1 MASEQ
6 LLQPGVSVIQEFR
19 TVSPTIVTPTLV
31 PCAIA
36 PGFQVVPAM
45 VRNATGNEVLNSQA
59 IASVPAI
66 LVAGLPAPYTGM
78 DTLVLDV
85 NINNGPTQSFTF
97 SAPASAILDA
107 GQVVDQ
113 IEAQS
118 PQGFGAYV
126 VDVNG
131 TYYVQLRTTATGD
144 GQSLKVL
151 SGSANARLGF
161 ANDYQAFGVTSYRQ
175 TKIRL
180 EQLNFPDP
188 RGIIDE
194 LVVDNTTIRAFV
206 NTGKTLLEFLRTQSF
221 LRNKRDT
228 VYTSTADIASIPATV
243 TGLQFSFQQGQQGSV
258 ELYTFTTNPTTVSG
272 LVDAMNALLPA
283 GSQASFSYTGLKI
296 HLTSTAG
303 YIKIVTVP
311 TPANTAHT
319 FLHFA
324 DDAEVWTLTVAD
336 DGDGD
341 ASSPLIVVDQE
352 NFPAPAGSAT
362 KTGSVAIVTELA
374 IHNKTFQ
381 VGLDG
386 GSEQE
391 ITIDAGPIYGT
402 ADIGTGIGPI
412 YGTADIAPVSPAVDL
427 SVTLNTKEF
436 NFSVDAVA
444 KTTIFDISTLEPG
457 VVTLSNQID
466 EVVSQ
471 INATAGVTVCY
482 RTSTG
487 ITPSATGGRIAFQNG
502 GGVLATP
509 GGAMIL
515 TYRNSNTDDTA
526 VFTALGFI
534 SYITAPGTGQSVAQ
548 TVGLMDL
555 STKINTR
562 TLSFTVN
569 GVTKTVTFSI
579 NTLVG
584 HTLDNQIDEVVAQIN
599 LAAGT
604 TVCYRTST
612 GVTPYPTG
620 KRIAFQVGGQTV
632 VAGGVISLTHGTG
645 AADTAVFT
653 ALGFASY
660 VVGGVEKVVY
670 QTISLAE
677 IVTLLNAT
685 MGASFASDASTY
697 LKLSSSI
704 LGAES
709 EVRIGRGS
717 ANTDLGFVNDFVQNG
732 IPFAPK
738 AGDQVFADGVFIG
751 NVSFVAPGGNEKRL
765 KLDRELSLTFVAQA
779 MYIEA
784 MNIPATLPADRPTP
798 DLVIDPSGA
807 VLIKMEVLRDT
818 EGFPL
823 TNVSGALVIAY
834 NALRLDVSP
843 QAKKPSLL
851 TFSDISVLE
860 TTLEPLDLSN
870 PLGLMFYFMMTNAPG
885 ISVTGIGVSAVDA
898 NDPDGT
904 PLAYTEAF
912 GFLEAQE
919 VYALAPASQNSI
931 VHQAAMAHVLAMS
944 EPDAGGERVVLI
956 NPKMPTEDLPALVV
970 SGEGDT
976 LSTAP
981 SGYWFDT
988 KVASLA
994 ADLQANQ
1001 INPIG
1006 TIPADVGLY
1015 LQLATS
1021 AEHYNI
1027 AQVSGT
1033 RVLIRVAFA
1042 PGQNDDRFYSQDA
1055 PPFSE
1060 QLIGVGFTVYVRGTP
1075 LVTPTGLPDY
1085 DRIAVAYQKLGRTY
1099 LNRRVVMTAPEKT
1112 ASILD
1117 GVEMEIPG
1125 YYINAGIAGM
1135 VGQLPPQ
1142 QGFTNYPIAGFT
1154 RVLGSNNVFSRT
1166 QMNVGA
1172 AGGTYWVVQETA
1184 GAPLTTRMQVTTDLT
1199 SIETREF
1206 SITRIVDFVA
1216 KFMRIGL
1223 RNFIGRF
1230 NITQPFLDTLSTVV
1244 QGQLGFLREAGI
1256 LVGGDLNNIVQDS
1269 ASPDTVLIDVTLD
1282 VPYPCNYLRLTLVI

>member
-6 LLQPGVSVIQEFR
+6 LLQPGVTVIQEFR

-45 VRNATGNEVLNSQA
+45 VLNATGNEVLNSQA

-66 LVAGLPAPYTGM
+66 LVADLPAPYTGM
-78 DTLVLDV
+78 DGLELDV
-85 NINNGPTQSFTF
+85 SINNGPTQAFTF
-97 SAPASAILDA
+97 SAPAGANLDA

-151 SGSANARLGF
+151 SGSANAALGF
-161 ANDYQAFGVTSYRQ
+161 ADDYQAFGVTDYNQ

-194 LVVDNTTIRAFV
+194 LVVDDTTIRAFV
-206 NTGKTLLEFLRTQSF
+206 NTGKTLMEFLRTQSF
-221 LRNKRDT
+221 LRNMRDT
-228 VYTSTADIASIPATV
+228 TYTSLADISSIPSTV
-243 TGLQFSFQQGQQGSV
+243 AGLQFSFQQGQQGAT
-258 ELYTFTTNPTTVSG
+258 ELYTFPPSPTTYATVADIA
-272 LVDAMNALLPA
+272 VAMQALLPA
-283 GSQASFSYTGLKI
+283 GSQMNITAVGSKI
-296 HLTSTAG
+296 QLESRAG
-303 YIKIVTVP
+303 YIKIVAVP
-311 TPANTAHT
+311 TPANSAHT
-319 FLHFA
+319 FLHFE
-324 DDAEVWTLTVAD
+324 DGDAAWTLTVAD

-341 ASSPLIVVDQE
+341 ATSPLIVVGQE
-352 NFPAPAGSAT
+352 NFPAPAGHASD
-362 KTGSVAIVTELA
+362 TGSVAITTELA
-374 IHNKTFQ
+374 IHNKSFQ

-386 GSEQE
+386 GPEQ
-391 ITIDAGPIYGT
+391 TLTFDAGPIVGT
-402 ADIGTGIGPI
+402 ADL
-412 YGTADIAPVSPAVDL
+412 D
-427 SVTLNTKEF
+427 VTHL
-436 NFSVDAVA
+436 DG
-444 KTTIFDISTLEPG
+444 L
-457 VVTLSNQID
+457 
-466 EVVSQ
+466 
-471 INATAGVTVCY
+471 TVH
-482 RTSTG
+482 
-487 ITPSATGGRIAFQNG
+487 
-502 GGVLATP
+502 
-509 GGAMIL
+509 
-515 TYRNSNTDDTA
+515 
-526 VFTALGFI
+526 
-534 SYITAPGTGQSVAQ
+534 
-548 TVGLMDL
+548 
-555 STKINTR
+555 
-562 TLSFTVN
+562 FTVN
-569 GVTKTVTFSI
+569 GSSKSALLTTPLTI
-579 NTLVG
+579 N
-584 HTLDNQIDEVVAQIN
+584 DVVAQIN
-599 LAAGT
+599 IQAGT
-604 TVCYRTST
+604 VVCYTSLAD
-612 GVTPYPTG
+612 GVPSPSGT
-620 KRIAFQVGGQTV
+620 RLAFQVGGGF
-632 VAGGVISLTHGTG
+632 AAPGGVISLTYAG
-645 AADTAVFT
+645 AADDTLFAG
-653 ALGFASY
+653 LGFTSY
-660 VVGGVEKVVY
+660 VTTPTASVVY

-677 IVTLLNAT
+677 IIALLNAT
-685 MGASFASDASTY
+685 MGAGFASNSTNH

-704 LGAES
+704 YGAES
-709 EVRIGRGS
+709 EVRIGLGS
-717 ANTDLGFVNDFVQNG
+717 ANSDLGFVNNYVANG
-732 IPFAPK
+732 LPFPPK
-738 AGDQVFADGVFIG
+738 VGDQVFADGVFIG
-751 NVSFVAPGGNEKRL
+751 NVSFVAPGGYQTRL
-765 KLDRELSLTFVAQA
+765 KLDRELALDFTAQA
-779 MYIEA
+779 VYIEA

-807 VLIKMEVLRDT
+807 ALIKMEVLRDT

-834 NALRLDVSP
+834 NALRLDVTP

-860 TTLEPLDLSN
+860 DTLDPLDLSN

-904 PLAYTEAF
+904 PAAYVEAF
-912 GFLEAQE
+912 SFLEAQE
-919 VYALAPASQNSI
+919 VYALAPASQNPL
-931 VHQAAMAHVLAMS
+931 VHQAGMAHVLAMS
-944 EPDAGGERVVLI
+944 EPDAGGERVILI
-956 NPKMPTEDLPALVV
+956 NPKMPTEDLPTLVA

-981 SGYWFDT
+981 AGYWFDT

-994 ADLQANQ
+994 ADLQAQQ
-1001 INPIG
+1001 INPTG
-1006 TIPADVGLY
+1006 TIPADAGLY

-1042 PGQNDDRFYSQDA
+1042 PGENDDDFYSQDT
-1055 PPFSE
+1055 PPFPS

-1075 LVTPTGLPDY
+1075 LVTPTDLPDY
-1085 DRIAVAYQKLGRTY
+1085 DRIAATYQKLGQTY
-1099 LNRRVVMTAPEKT
+1099 GNRRVVMTAPEKT

-1125 YYINAGIAGM
+1125 YYINAAIAGM

-1154 RVLGSNNVFSRT
+1154 RVLGSNDVFSRT

-1172 AGGTYWVVQETA
+1172 AGGTYWVVQEAA
-1184 GAPLTTRMQVTTDLT
+1184 GAPLTSRMQVTTDLT

-1256 LVGGDLNNIVQDS
+1256 LVGGDLNNVVQDS
-1269 ASPDTVLIDVTLD
+1269 SAPDTVLIDVTLD
-1282 VPYPCNYLRLTLVI
+1282 VPYPCNYVRLTLVI

>member
-6 LLQPGVSVIQEFR
+6 LPQPGVSVIQEFR

-45 VRNATGNEVLNSQA
+45 VLNATGNEVLNSQA

-78 DTLVLDV
+78 DTLKLDV
-85 NINNGPTQSFTF
+85 SVNNGPIQSFTF
-97 SAPASAILDA
+97 TAPAGVDLDA

-113 IEAQS
+113 IESQS

-126 VDVNG
+126 VDVAG
-131 TYYVQLRTTATGD
+131 TFFVQLRTTATGD

-161 ANDYQAFGVTSYRQ
+161 ADDYQAFGVSNYNQ

-194 LVVDNTTIRAFV
+194 LVVDDTTIRAFV
-206 NTGKTLLEFLRTQSF
+206 NTGKTLMEFFRTQTF

-228 VYTSTADIASIPATV
+228 TYTSMGAITIPPTV
-243 TGLQFSFQQGQQGSV
+243 AGLQFSFQQGEQGAVEVYTFPPTSGSV
-258 ELYTFTTNPTTVSG
+258 VYDTVEHVAAIMQS
-272 LVDAMNALLPA
+272 LLPPGNQMSITAVVVGA
-283 GSQASFSYTGLKI
+283 GSGIQLESK
-296 HLTSTAG
+296 AG
-303 YIKIVTVP
+303 YIKIVPVP
-311 TPANTAHT
+311 IPANSAHT
-319 FLHFA
+319 FLQFEDNDEA
-324 DDAEVWTLTVAD
+324 WTLIVVD

-341 ASSPLIVVDQE
+341 ATSPLISVGQE
-352 NFPAPAGSAT
+352 NFPAPAGNAGL
-362 KTGSVAIVTELA
+362 TGSVAVPAPTELA
-374 IHNKTFQ
+374 IHNKSFQ

-386 GSEQE
+386 GPEQSL
-391 ITIDAGPIYGT
+391 TFDAGPIFGVPDLVT
-402 ADIGTGIGPI
+402 TG
-412 YGTADIAPVSPAVDL
+412 
-427 SVTLNTKEF
+427 LNGK
-436 NFSVDAVA
+436 SLV
-444 KTTIFDISTLEPG
+444 
-457 VVTLSNQID
+457 
-466 EVVSQ
+466 
-471 INATAGVTVCY
+471 
-482 RTSTG
+482 
-487 ITPSATGGRIAFQNG
+487 
-502 GGVLATP
+502 
-509 GGAMIL
+509 
-515 TYRNSNTDDTA
+515 
-526 VFTALGFI
+526 
-534 SYITAPGTGQSVAQ
+534 
-548 TVGLMDL
+548 
-555 STKINTR
+555 
-562 TLSFTVN
+562 FTVN
-569 GVTKTVTFSI
+569 GATKTVTFVTPADI
-579 NTLVG
+579 AA
-584 HTLDNQIDEVVAQIN
+584 VVTQIN
-599 LAAGT
+599 IAAGT
-604 TVCYRTST
+604 TVCYRSDAS
-612 GVTPYPTG
+612 GVYNPAG
-620 KRIAFQVGGQTV
+620 AKLSFQVGGNV
-632 VAGGVISLTHGTG
+632 AAAGGVLSLTHGGT
-645 AADTAVFT
+645 ADDDTVFG

-660 VVGGVEKVVY
+660 VTALTPSVVS

-677 IVTLLNAT
+677 IIVALNAT
-685 MGASFASDASTY
+685 MGGGFASNSTDHLKLASTSY
-697 LKLSSSI
+697 GSD
-704 LGAES
+704 S

-717 ANTDLGFVNDFVQNG
+717 ANSDLGFGDDSTADG
-732 IPFAPK
+732 LPFPPK
-738 AGDQVFADGVFIG
+738 TGDQVFADGVFIG
-751 NVSFVAPGGNEKRL
+751 NVSSVAPGGHQTQL
-765 KLDRELSLTFVAQA
+765 KLDRELPLDFTAQA
-779 MYIEA
+779 VYIEA
-784 MNIPATLPADRPTP
+784 MNIPATLPSDRPTP

-807 VLIKMEVLRDT
+807 VLIKANVLRDT
-818 EGFPL
+818 EGVPL

-843 QAKKPSLL
+843 QAKRPSLL
-851 TFSDISVLE
+851 TFGDMSVLE
-860 TTLEPLDLSN
+860 DALSPLNLDN

-904 PLAYTEAF
+904 PEAYTEAF

-919 VYALAPASQNSI
+919 VYALAPASQNPL
-931 VHQAAMAHVLAMS
+931 VHQAGMTHVLAMS
-944 EPDAGGERVVLI
+944 DPDAGGERVILI
-956 NPKMPTEDLPALVV
+956 NPKMPTEDLPALVA

-976 LSTAP
+976 LTTAP

-988 KVASLA
+988 KVAALNADVLA
-994 ADLQANQ
+994 QE
-1001 INPIG
+1001 INPTG
-1006 TIPADVGLY
+1006 TIPASAGLY

-1027 AQVSGT
+1027 AQITGT
-1033 RVLIRVAFA
+1033 RVLVRVAFA
-1042 PGQNDDRFYSQDA
+1042 PGENDDGFYSQDV

-1075 LVTPTGLPDY
+1075 LVTTTGLPDY
-1085 DRIAVAYQKLGRTY
+1085 NRIALAYQKLGRTY
-1099 LNRRVVMTAPEKT
+1099 GNRRVIMTAPEKT

-1142 QGFTNYPIAGFT
+1142 QGFTNYPMAGFT
-1154 RVLGSNNVFSRT
+1154 RPLGSNDVFSRT

-1172 AGGTYWVVQETA
+1172 AGGTYWVIQNTA
-1184 GAPLTTRMQVTTDLT
+1184 GAPLVSRMQVTTDLT

-1244 QGQLGFLREAGI
+1244 QGQLGFFREAGI

-1282 VPYPCNYLRLTLVI
+1282 VPYPCNYVRLTLVI

>member
-6 LLQPGVSVIQEFR
+6 LPQPGVSVIQEFR

-45 VRNATGNEVLNSQA
+45 VLNATGNEVLNSQA

-66 LVAGLPAPYTGM
+66 LVASLPAPYTGM
-78 DTLVLDV
+78 NTLVLEV
-85 NINNGPTQSFTF
+85 SINNGPSQSFTF
-97 SAPASAILDA
+97 SALAGVNLDA

-113 IEAQS
+113 IESKS

-126 VDVNG
+126 IDAAG
-131 TYYVQLRTTATGD
+131 TKFVQLRTTATGD

-151 SGSANARLGF
+151 AGSANVRLGF
-161 ANDYQAFGVTSYRQ
+161 ADDYQALGVTSYKQ

-194 LVVDNTTIRAFV
+194 LVVDDTTIRAFV
-206 NTGKTLLEFLRTQSF
+206 STGKILLEFLRTQSF
-221 LRNKRDT
+221 LRSKRET
-228 VYTSTADIASIPATV
+228 IYTSTADISSIPATV
-243 TGLQFSFQQGQQGSV
+243 SGLQFSFQQGQQGAV
-258 ELYTFTTNPTTVSG
+258 ELYTFTTNPTTVTG
-272 LVDAMNALLPA
+272 LVDAMNALLPV
-283 GSQASFSYTGLKI
+283 GSQASFSYTGSKI
-296 HLTSTAG
+296 HLTSGAG
-303 YIKIVTVP
+303 YIEIVAVP
-311 TPANTAHT
+311 TPANDAHA
-319 FLHFA
+319 FLHFVDGA
-324 DDAEVWTLTVAD
+324 KAWTLTVAD

-341 ASSPLIVVDQE
+341 ATSPLIVVGQE
-352 NFPAPAGSAT
+352 NFPEPAGSAT
-362 KTGSVAIVTELA
+362 KRGSVAIAAKLA

-386 GSEQE
+386 GPEQE
-391 ITIDAGPIYGT
+391 LTIDAGPIFGT
-402 ADIGTGIGPI
+402 VALITTGLDGKSF
-412 YGTADIAPVSPAVDL
+412 V
-427 SVTLNTKEF
+427 
-436 NFSVDAVA
+436 
-444 KTTIFDISTLEPG
+444 
-457 VVTLSNQID
+457 
-466 EVVSQ
+466 
-471 INATAGVTVCY
+471 
-482 RTSTG
+482 
-487 ITPSATGGRIAFQNG
+487 
-502 GGVLATP
+502 
-509 GGAMIL
+509 
-515 TYRNSNTDDTA
+515 
-526 VFTALGFI
+526 
-534 SYITAPGTGQSVAQ
+534 
-548 TVGLMDL
+548 
-555 STKINTR
+555 
-562 TLSFTVN
+562 FTVN
-569 GVTKTVTFSI
+569 GSVKTVTFVTPADIAAVVDQI
-579 NTLVG
+579 NT
-584 HTLDNQIDEVVAQIN
+584 
-599 LAAGT
+599 AAGT
-604 TVCYRTST
+604 TVCYRSATL
-612 GVTPYPTG
+612 GVPNPAGTYLS
-620 KRIAFQVGGQTV
+620 FQVGGGV
-632 VAGGVISLTHGTG
+632 PVAGGVISLTYSGSAG
-645 AADTAVFT
+645 DDTVFG
-653 ALGFASY
+653 ALGFTSY
-660 VVGGVEKVVY
+660 VTTPTPSVVY
-670 QTISLAE
+670 QTISLAN
-677 IVTLLNAT
+677 IVLLLNAT
-685 MGASFASDASTY
+685 MGAGFASDDSTY
-697 LKLSSSI
+697 LKLHSPI
-704 LGAES
+704 KGAES
-709 EVRIGRGS
+709 EIRIGRGS
-717 ANTDLGFVNDFVQNG
+717 ANTDLGFVNDYVVNG
-732 IPFAPK
+732 VPFPPK

-751 NVSFVAPGGNEKRL
+751 NISIVAPGNYTARL
-765 KLDRELSLTFVAQA
+765 KLDRELSLDFTAQA
-779 MYIEA
+779 VYIEA
-784 MNIPATLPADRPTP
+784 MNIPATLPEDRPTP
-798 DLVIDPSGA
+798 DLVIDNSGA
-807 VLIKMEVLRDT
+807 ALIKMGVLRDT
-818 EGFPL
+818 EGLPL

-860 TTLEPLDLSN
+860 STLEPLDLSN

-904 PLAYTEAF
+904 PLAYQEAF
-912 GFLEAQE
+912 SFLEAQE
-919 VYALAPASQNSI
+919 VYALAPASQNPV
-931 VHQAAMAHVLAMS
+931 VHQAGMAHVLAMS
-944 EPDAGGERVVLI
+944 EPDAGGERVILI
-956 NPKMPTEDLPALVV
+956 NPKMPTEDLPALVA

-1001 INPIG
+1001 INPTG
-1006 TIPADVGLY
+1006 TIPVDAGLY

-1021 AEHYNI
+1021 TEHYNI

-1085 DRIAVAYQKLGRTY
+1085 DRIATAYQKLGRTY
-1099 LNRRVVMTAPEKT
+1099 GTRRVVMTAPEKT

-1125 YYINAGIAGM
+1125 YYINSAIAGM

-1184 GAPLTTRMQVTTDLT
+1184 GAPLTSRMQVTTDLT

-1244 QGQLGFLREAGI
+1244 QGQLGFLRDAGI
-1256 LVGGDLNNIVQDS
+1256 LVGGDLNNVIQDS

-1282 VPYPCNYLRLTLVI
+1282 VPYPANYIRLTLVI

>member
-45 VRNATGNEVLNSQA
+45 VLNATGNEVLNSQA

-66 LVAGLPAPYTGM
+66 LVASLPAPYTGM
-78 DTLVLDV
+78 DTLVLEV
-85 NINNGPTQSFTF
+85 SINNGPTQSFTF
-97 SAPASAILDA
+97 SAPAGANLDA

-126 VDVNG
+126 VDVNS
-131 TYYVQLRTTATGD
+131 TYFVQLRTTATGD

-151 SGSANARLGF
+151 NGSANAALGF
-161 ANDYQAFGVTSYRQ
+161 ADDYQAFGVTSYNQ

-194 LVVDNTTIRAFV
+194 LVVDDTTIRAFV
-206 NTGKTLLEFLRTQSF
+206 NTGKTLMEFLRTQTF

-228 VYTSTADIASIPATV
+228 TYISLADVSSIPVTV
-243 TGLQFSFQQGQQGSV
+243 SGLQFSFQQGQQGSV
-258 ELYTFTTNPTTVSG
+258 ELYTFTTNPTTVSA
-272 LVDAMNALLPA
+272 VAAAMQALLPV
-283 GSQASFSYTGLKI
+283 GSQAKI
-296 HLTSTAG
+296 TAVGNKVQIESKAG
-303 YIKIVTVP
+303 YIKIVPVP
-311 TPANTAHT
+311 TPVNSAHT
-319 FLHFA
+319 FLHFG
-324 DDAEVWTLTVAD
+324 DGDEVWTLTVAD

-341 ASSPLIVVDQE
+341 ATSPLIVVGQE
-352 NFPAPAGSAT
+352 NFPAPAGHASD
-362 KTGSVAIVTELA
+362 TGSVVITTELA

-386 GSEQE
+386 GPEQE
-391 ITIDAGPIYGT
+391 LTIDAGPIFGT
-402 ADIGTGIGPI
+402 ADLVTTGLDGKSL
-412 YGTADIAPVSPAVDL
+412 V
-427 SVTLNTKEF
+427 
-436 NFSVDAVA
+436 
-444 KTTIFDISTLEPG
+444 
-457 VVTLSNQID
+457 
-466 EVVSQ
+466 
-471 INATAGVTVCY
+471 
-482 RTSTG
+482 
-487 ITPSATGGRIAFQNG
+487 
-502 GGVLATP
+502 
-509 GGAMIL
+509 
-515 TYRNSNTDDTA
+515 
-526 VFTALGFI
+526 
-534 SYITAPGTGQSVAQ
+534 
-548 TVGLMDL
+548 
-555 STKINTR
+555 
-562 TLSFTVN
+562 FTVN
-569 GVTKTVTFSI
+569 GSVKTVTFATPADIAAVES
-579 NTLVG
+579 
-584 HTLDNQIDEVVAQIN
+584 QIN
-599 LAAGT
+599 SAAGT
-604 TVCYRTST
+604 IVCYRSNAS
-612 GVTPYPTG
+612 GVYNPLGT
-620 KRIAFQVGGQTV
+620 RLSFQVGGEV
-632 VAGGVISLTHGTG
+632 PAAGGVISLTYSGSAG
-645 AADTAVFT
+645 DDTVFG
-653 ALGFASY
+653 ALGFTSY
-660 VVGGVEKVVY
+660 VSTPTPSVVH

-677 IVTLLNAT
+677 IVVLFNAT
-685 MGASFASDASTY
+685 MGAGFAAANLSN
-697 LKLSSSI
+697 KLVLASSI
-704 LGAES
+704 YGAES

-717 ANTDLGFVNDFVQNG
+717 ANTDLGFTNDDVQNG
-732 IPFAPK
+732 NPFPPK
-738 AGDQVFADGVFIG
+738 VGDQVFADGVFIG
-751 NVSFVAPGGNEKRL
+751 NISFVAPGGHSTWI
-765 KLDRELSLTFVAQA
+765 KLDRELPLDFTAQA
-779 MYIEA
+779 VYIEA

-807 VLIKMEVLRDT
+807 ALIKMEVLRDT

-851 TFSDISVLE
+851 TFSDIAVLE
-860 TTLEPLDLSN
+860 STLDPLDLSN

-904 PLAYTEAF
+904 PLAYAEAF

-919 VYALAPASQNSI
+919 VYALAPASQNPV
-931 VHQAAMAHVLAMS
+931 VHQAGMAHVLAMS
-944 EPDAGGERVVLI
+944 EPDAGGERVILI
-956 NPKMPTEDLPALVV
+956 NPKMPTEDLPSLVA

-981 SGYWFDT
+981 AGYWFDT

-1001 INPIG
+1001 INPTG
-1006 TIPADVGLY
+1006 TIPADTGLY

-1055 PPFSE
+1055 PPFPE
-1060 QLIGVGFTVYVRGTP
+1060 QLIGVGFTVYVRGTA
-1075 LVTPTGLPDY
+1075 LVTPTGLPDF
-1085 DRIAVAYQKLGRTY
+1085 DRIATAYQKLGRTY
-1099 LNRRVVMTAPEKT
+1099 GNRRVVMTAPEKT

-1125 YYINAGIAGM
+1125 YYINAAIAGM

-1154 RVLGSNNVFSRT
+1154 RVLGSNDVFSRS

-1172 AGGTYWVVQETA
+1172 AGGTYWIVQETA

-1256 LVGGDLNNIVQDS
+1256 LVGGDLNNVTQD
-1269 ASPDTVLIDVTLD
+1269 AGAPDSVTIDVTLD
-1282 VPYPCNYLRLTLVI
+1282 VPYPCNYIRLVLVV

>member
-45 VRNATGNEVLNSQA
+45 VLNATGNEVLNPQA

-66 LVAGLPAPYTGM
+66 LVASLPAPYTGM

-85 NINNGPTQSFTF
+85 SINNGPTQSFTF
-97 SAPASAILDA
+97 SAPAGANLDA

-113 IEAQS
+113 IEAQA

-126 VDVNG
+126 VDVNS
-131 TYYVQLRTTATGD
+131 TYFVQLRTTATGD

-151 SGSANARLGF
+151 SGSANAALGF
-161 ANDYQAFGVTSYRQ
+161 ADDYQAFGVTSYNQ

-194 LVVDNTTIRAFV
+194 LVVDDTTIRVFV
-206 NTGKTLLEFLRTQSF
+206 NTGKTLLEFLRTQTF

-228 VYTSTADIASIPATV
+228 TYISLADISSIPTTV
-243 TGLQFSFQQGQQGSV
+243 SGLQFSFQQGQQGSV
-258 ELYTFTTNPTTVSG
+258 EIYTFTTNPTTVAGVAS
-272 LVDAMNALLPA
+272 AMQNLLPA
-283 GSQASFSYTGLKI
+283 GSQATITAVGNKVQI
-296 HLTSTAG
+296 ESTAG
-303 YIKIVTVP
+303 YIKIVAVP
-311 TPANTAHT
+311 TPANSAHT
-319 FLHFA
+319 FLHFEDGDKA
-324 DDAEVWTLTVAD
+324 WTLTVAD

-341 ASSPLIVVDQE
+341 ATSPLIVVGQE
-352 NFPAPAGSAT
+352 NFPAPAGHASD
-362 KTGSVAIVTELA
+362 TGSVAITTKLA
-374 IHNKTFQ
+374 IHNKSFQ
-381 VGLDG
+381 IGLDG
-386 GSEQE
+386 GPEQT
-391 ITIDAGPIYGT
+391 ITFDAGPIVGT
-402 ADIGTGIGPI
+402 
-412 YGTADIAPVSPAVDL
+412 SDL
-427 SVTLNTKEF
+427 DVTNLGGLTVHFTVNG
-436 NFSVDAVA
+436 AA
-444 KTTIFDISTLEPG
+444 KTALLTSPSHIAD
-457 VVTLSNQID
+457 
-466 EVVSQ
+466 VVSQ
-471 INATAGVTVCY
+471 INLQAGSTVCY
-482 RTSTG
+482 AS
-487 ITPSATGGRIAFQNG
+487 
-502 GGVLATP
+502 LADGTVSLTP
-509 GGAMIL
+509 G
-515 TYRNSNTDDTA
+515 D
-526 VFTALGFI
+526 
-534 SYITAPGTGQSVAQ
+534 
-548 TVGLMDL
+548 
-555 STKINTR
+555 NTR
-562 TLSFTVN
+562 L
-569 GVTKTVTFSI
+569 
-579 NTLVG
+579 
-584 HTLDNQIDEVVAQIN
+584 
-599 LAAGT
+599 
-604 TVCYRTST
+604 
-612 GVTPYPTG
+612 
-620 KRIAFQVGGQTV
+620 AFQVGGA
-632 VAGGVISLTHGTG
+632 VAAPGGVISLTYAG
-645 AADTAVFT
+645 AGDDTLFDG
-653 ALGFASY
+653 LGFTSY
-660 VVGGVEKVVY
+660 VSTPTHSVVY
-670 QTISLAE
+670 QAISLAE
-677 IVTLLNAT
+677 IVALLNAT
-685 MGASFASDASTY
+685 MGAGFASDSSTH
-697 LKLSSSI
+697 LKLASSI
-704 LGAES
+704 YGAES

-717 ANTDLGFVNDFVQNG
+717 ANSDLGFVNDSVVDG
-732 IPFAPK
+732 KPFPPK

-751 NVSFVAPGGNEKRL
+751 NVSFVAPGGDATRL
-765 KLDRELSLTFVAQA
+765 KLDRELPLDFTAQA
-779 MYIEA
+779 VYIEA
-784 MNIPATLPADRPTP
+784 MNIPAIPPADRPTP

-807 VLIKMEVLRDT
+807 ALIKMEVLRDT

-823 TNVSGALVIAY
+823 TNAGGALVIAY

-860 TTLEPLDLSN
+860 DTLDPLDLSN

-904 PLAYTEAF
+904 PLAYEEAF

-919 VYALAPASQNSI
+919 VYALAPASQNPV
-931 VHQAAMAHVLAMS
+931 VHQAGIAHVLAMS
-944 EPDAGGERVVLI
+944 EPDAGGERVILI
-956 NPKMPTEDLPALVV
+956 NPKMPTEDLPTLVA

-976 LSTAP
+976 LATAP

-1001 INPIG
+1001 INPTG
-1006 TIPADVGLY
+1006 TIPADTGLY

-1060 QLIGVGFTVYVRGTP
+1060 QLIGVGFTVYVRGTA

-1085 DRIAVAYQKLGRTY
+1085 DRIATAYQKLGRTY
-1099 LNRRVVMTAPEKT
+1099 GNRRVVMTAPEKT

-1154 RVLGSNNVFSRT
+1154 RVLGSNDVFSRT

-1256 LVGGDLNNIVQDS
+1256 LVGGDLNNVTQDAS
-1269 ASPDTVLIDVTLD
+1269 APDSVTIDVTLD
-1282 VPYPCNYLRLTLVI
+1282 VPYPCNYIRLVLVV